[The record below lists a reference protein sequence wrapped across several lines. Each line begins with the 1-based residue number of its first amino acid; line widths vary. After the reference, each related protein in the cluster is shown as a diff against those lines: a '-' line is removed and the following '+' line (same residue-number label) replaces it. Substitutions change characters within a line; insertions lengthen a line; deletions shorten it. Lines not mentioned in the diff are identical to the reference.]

1 VGGGDGVSFVG
12 WEWYGQKKKGG
23 VEMGFLL
30 WVGVGYKVGMRAQE
44 LARECD
50 QILKTGK
57 FRDYP
62 GAKNG
67 LQVTHGR
74 QVKKT
79 GWAVDADL
87 ESIRKAGKDKVDF
100 LIVHHGLFWGKS
112 TLDREIRA
120 RRIRVAKRLG
130 VAIYSSHLPLDA
142 HPELGN
148 SIWLLRALGLGDAR
162 RKPFGVAMG
171 VAIGWKVEGVK
182 IRRSELARR
191 LALLRSGHAGRVG
204 SFAGLGGIR
213 ISDLGFRIRDLRRN
227 EGEKVRRWEGVR
239 VTLLR
244 SQPRQSRG
252 SSFEGLQGQ
261 VKVIEAGPKICR
273 KIGIVT
279 GGFGDLDQVVRA
291 GLDTLITGEADY
303 PTEVKAKEL
312 GVNLILGGHRET
324 EVFGVRALAKY
335 VGI

>member
-1 VGGGDGVSFVG
+1 
-12 WEWYGQKKKGG
+12 
-23 VEMGFLL
+23 VERKFLL
-30 WVGVGYKVGMRAQE
+30 WVGVGYKVGMRAEE

-50 QILKTGK
+50 QILKTKK

-74 QVKKT
+74 QVKKI

-87 ESIRKAGKDKVDF
+87 ESIRKAGKEKVDF
-100 LIVHHGLFWGKS
+100 LIVHHGIFWGS
-112 TLDREIRA
+112 SALDRKIRA
-120 RRIRVAKRLG
+120 ERICLAKRLG

-148 SIWLLRALGLGDAR
+148 SIGLLRALGLGKWK
-162 RKPFGVAMG
+162 RKRFGKAMG
-171 VAIGWKVEGVK
+171 REIGYKVEGGRWKLRDLVN
-182 IRRSELARR
+182 RV
-191 LALLRSGHAGRVG
+191 ALLRSGRAGRVG

-213 ISDLGFRIRDLRRN
+213 ISDLGFR
-227 EGEKVRRWEGVR
+227 

-252 SSFEGLQGQ
+252 SSFAGLASR

-273 KIGIVT
+273 RIGIVT
-279 GGFGDLDQVVRA
+279 GGFGDLDQVVQAR
-291 GLDTLITGEADY
+291 LDTLITGEADY
-303 PTEVKAKEL
+303 PTEVKAREL
-312 GVNLILGGHRET
+312 GINLILGGHRET
-324 EVFGVRALAKY
+324 EVFGVRALGKRLFAKRARPTST
-335 VGI
+335 ISAF